1 MKTLTASFV
10 DLSELLYEAERP
22 SLLQAEENT
31 VSFPSQWGGWAGIRS
46 GIIAL
51 LGQRV

>member
-22 SLLQAEENT
+22 SFLQAEHN

-46 GIIAL
+46 GVIAL
-51 LGQRV
+51 FGQRV